1 MTIVGH
7 GDIASVLHAV
17 DTRPGWVWFASGVS
31 NSAETR
37 RSEFER
43 ERNLLYKQPTD
54 AHLVYFS
61 SLAAFD
67 RDTPY
72 FIHKRVMEMRV
83 KNIFKKHTIVRLGN
97 ITWGKN
103 PSTLINH
110 LRARHAAGL
119 PLDVQPVYRY
129 VVEQDE
135 FLHWMKLI
143 PDWSCEHSIT
153 GQWLTVAEIVA
164 RYVTPVT
171 EDWITE

>member
-1 MTIVGH
+1 MTIIGH

-17 DTRPGWVWFASGVS
+17 DRPDRLYFASGVS
-31 NSAETR
+31 NSQETR
-37 RSEFER
+37 LSEYDR
-43 ERNLLYKQPTD
+43 EVALLRKQDRN

-61 SLAAFD
+61 TLSMFYSSTLYS
-67 RDTPY
+67 T
-72 FIHKRVMEMRV
+72 HKEVMELNV
-83 KNIFKKHTIVRLGN
+83 KRWFRNYTIVRLGN
-97 ITWGKN
+97 ITWGRN
-103 PSTLINH
+103 PHTLINF

-135 FLHWMKLI
+135 FLHWMSLI
-143 PDWSCEHSIT
+143 PDWSCEMNIT

-171 EDWITE
+171 EDWITD